1 MNYSIT
7 ITHIVALVIKNS
19 FVTLQKLFIRHSKYF
34 VLANFCFL
42 QTHTHHTQNVILMIF
57 NW

>member
-7 ITHIVALVIKNS
+7 ITHIVALVIKIS

-34 VLANFCFL
+34 VLTNFCFL
-42 QTHTHHTQNVILMIF
+42 QTHTIHKMVF
-57 NW
+57 CY